1 MTLEEIKSLV
11 KDNRYSDAELLEA
24 LIQLENLVNIC
35 LELGEEN

>member
-11 KDNRYSDAELLEA
+11 SDDRYSDAELLEA